1 MSLYSKTLALV
12 FASMILATV
21 TPALADQADKDACIG
36 FAEGDDC
43 TDGNGRAGY
52 CIPDESDPGVLT
64 CEDLRSGG
72 AGGSGGDDSSKQPV
86 IACSTT
92 PGVPAPLPLSLLA
105 AATLAWGRRRARP
118 R

>member
-12 FASMILATV
+12 FASTILATV
-21 TPALADQADKDACIG
+21 TPALADQADKAACVG
-36 FAEGDDC
+36 LAEGDDC
-43 TDGNGRAGY
+43 TDGDGRAGY
-52 CIPDESDPGVLT
+52 CIPDESDSGVLT
-64 CEDLRSGG
+64 CEDLRSDGS
-72 AGGSGGDDSSKQPV
+72 GGSGSSNQPI

-105 AATLAWGRRRARP
+105 AAALAWGRRRARP